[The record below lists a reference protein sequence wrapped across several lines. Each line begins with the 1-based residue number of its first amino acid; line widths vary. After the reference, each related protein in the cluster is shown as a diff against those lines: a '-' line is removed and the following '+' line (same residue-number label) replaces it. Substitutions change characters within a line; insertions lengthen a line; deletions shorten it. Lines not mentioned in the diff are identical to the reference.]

1 MVGSY
6 VAKWNQTRKLQKLED
21 GKLVKI
27 IKLTYWAASS
37 KPIERQKVGTCLIVF
52 CDETVNAL
60 GMQDENI
67 YVSVTLITEITEF
80 WKIVNVKSSFEGLRP
95 RDSLR
100 DVISSYTY
108 LCLDDLMK
116 IAEFAVST
124 AALHQNHI

>member
-27 IKLTYWAASS
+27 IKLTYRAASS

-52 CDETVNAL
+52 CEETVNAL

>member
-1 MVGSY
+1 MIG
-6 VAKWNQTRKLQKLED
+6 KKLED

-27 IKLTYWAASS
+27 IKLTYGAASS

-67 YVSVTLITEITEF
+67 YVSVTLITRITEF
-80 WKIVNVKSSFEGLRP
+80 WKIVDGKSSFEGLRP
-95 RDSLR
+95 SDSLR

-108 LCLDDLMK
+108 LRLDDLMK
-116 IAEFAVST
+116 IAEFAVSM
-124 AALHQNHI
+124 AASHQNHV

>member
-27 IKLTYWAASS
+27 IKLTYRAASS

-67 YVSVTLITEITEF
+67 YVSVTLITKITEF

>member
-27 IKLTYWAASS
+27 IKLTYRAASS